1 MAIQIHQKRYDR
13 QFAGARRWRSAG
25 DLNLSHSNG
34 WGVWWWETG
43 VGKTFAACDIAI
55 KMLTANSSYTFI
67 IVVPG
72 EELEKQ
78 WRASIKQFVPQQ
90 YWDNFTIYTVH
101 KITDLGKQGNTFLCT
116 CLIADELHEYYT
128 EERLKMFD
136 GSYIR
141 TKWCLGLTA
150 NYEDSHNRHKLI
162 EKILPVVD
170 RIDSDEAVR
179 EGYISKYI
187 EYNVAVALTAAEEAK
202 YKLLSEQVAKNLSKF
217 GHSGLTL
224 ASKILQEGGYAVA
237 IAVAT
242 QNGWRKDLNMR
253 DAGSAEIATM
263 WNPQKVIGY
272 AKSAMD
278 AVRERKT
285 LLYTSMN
292 KLKVAKEV
300 VIKFNDLKT
309 ICFSQSTAYADALA
323 AHINHHYTEINPQ
336 NDKVCVVYHSKLRT
350 VVETDPVTGKQV
362 KKGQTRLRKEAI
374 EAIRTGKARV
384 ISTASSLDRGFD
396 VRDIRLALTT
406 SGTQNPTQY
415 NQRKGRAVRVESYE
429 EDIIVLIINL
439 YSRGTM
445 DEVWLNKR
453 QSKSRN
459 VVYKVDSVDDIN
471 YSPKRSESFNITEV

>member
-150 NYEDSHNRHKLI
+150 NQFYLQQVVFSLLICVYYENLHN
-162 EKILPVVD
+162 
-170 RIDSDEAVR
+170 
-179 EGYISKYI
+179 
-187 EYNVAVALTAAEEAK
+187 
-202 YKLLSEQVAKNLSKF
+202 
-217 GHSGLTL
+217 
-224 ASKILQEGGYAVA
+224 
-237 IAVAT
+237 
-242 QNGWRKDLNMR
+242 
-253 DAGSAEIATM
+253 
-263 WNPQKVIGY
+263 
-272 AKSAMD
+272 
-278 AVRERKT
+278 
-285 LLYTSMN
+285 
-292 KLKVAKEV
+292 
-300 VIKFNDLKT
+300 
-309 ICFSQSTAYADALA
+309 
-323 AHINHHYTEINPQ
+323 
-336 NDKVCVVYHSKLRT
+336 
-350 VVETDPVTGKQV
+350 
-362 KKGQTRLRKEAI
+362 
-374 EAIRTGKARV
+374 
-384 ISTASSLDRGFD
+384 
-396 VRDIRLALTT
+396 
-406 SGTQNPTQY
+406 
-415 NQRKGRAVRVESYE
+415 
-429 EDIIVLIINL
+429 
-439 YSRGTM
+439 
-445 DEVWLNKR
+445 
-453 QSKSRN
+453 
-459 VVYKVDSVDDIN
+459 
-471 YSPKRSESFNITEV
+471 